1 MGHIGK
7 RIFAPV
13 SIIGDLCPVLPTEL
27 TNLKS
32 IAMSAPIDKWSFKK
46 FLRHSTKVNITNAQI
61 ADVHCGLSVVPVT
74 KILRTSIGW
83 TGGSYSYTKA
93 QGLAEIAEW
102 TYNRPRGKAYSE
114 RFRLNDMN
122 GYNGD
127 AIAPDGGWS
136 TRELT
141 TSELTKMGQL
151 YMEVKDTGTYTGTNF
166 KLIPKE
172 SSSDSDSNPYNAL
185 LYSGFKMRLDVQSG
199 ASIGDVT
206 NMDIPIRYIA
216 PLTEDWR
223 LVMAVWVPNFGSA
236 GGWGLFCG
244 RMTINQGISEAG
256 AGSNLMTVFPDFA
269 TNQFAGR
276 LMQSYAN
283 AQGGFTFDAVPLLVK
298 NLRWKKEEVG
308 GHPDTFYVYC
318 VENDTEAYCMPSGQ
332 LAVSVQAAGGSVV
345 TYYQIIYTP
354 QSGAVTGAIKNTDT
368 AQHTFAYNVLQNG
381 SISSTGTVT
390 LAGGETRTVGGAPSG
405 VNLTIVVT
413 AQDGQPV

>member
-1 MGHIGK
+1 MGHTGNH
-7 RIFAPV
+7 IFDPV
-13 SIIGDLCPVLPTEL
+13 SILGDLCPVIPTS
-27 TNLKS
+27 LKS
-32 IAMSAPIDKWSFKK
+32 LEDICKYAPINKWSFKK
-46 FLRHSTKVNITNAQI
+46 STRHSTKANITNAQI
-61 ADVHCGLSVVPVT
+61 ADSHCSLAVVPVT

-93 QGLAEIAEW
+93 EGLAEIAEW
-102 TYNRPRGKAYSE
+102 TYNRPRGKSYSE
-114 RFRLNDMN
+114 PFRTRDFN

-136 TRELT
+136 TRSLT
-141 TSELTKMGQL
+141 ATELTKMGQL

-223 LVMAVWVPNFGSA
+223 LVLAVWIPNFGSS

-318 VENDTEAYCMPSGQ
+318 VESDTEAYCMPSGQ
-332 LAVSVQAAGGSVV
+332 LAISVQAAGGSVV

-354 QSGAVTGAIKNTDT
+354 QAGAVTGAIKNIDV
-368 AQHTFAYNVLQNG
+368 AQHSFTYEVYQNG
-381 SISSTGTVT
+381 VLNTSGTVT
-390 LAGGETRTVGGAPSG
+390 LAGGEQRTVGGAPSG

>member
-1 MGHIGK
+1 MGHTGN
-7 RIFAPV
+7 RIFDPV
-13 SIIGDLCPVLPTEL
+13 SILGDLRPVIPTS
-27 TNLKS
+27 LKTLED
-32 IAMSAPIDKWSFKK
+32 ICTSAPINKWSFRKSV
-46 FLRHSTKVNITNAQI
+46 RHSTKANITNAQI
-61 ADVHCGLSVVPVT
+61 ADSHCGLAPVPVT
-74 KILRTSIGW
+74 KILRSSIGW
-83 TGGSYSYTKA
+83 TGGTYNYTKA
-93 QGLAEIAEW
+93 EGLAEIAEW
-102 TYNRPRGKAYSE
+102 AYNRPRGKNYSE
-114 RFRLNDMN
+114 PFRTRDFN

-127 AIAPDGGWS
+127 AIAPDAGWS
-136 TRELT
+136 TRVLST
-141 TSELTKMGQL
+141 TELTKMGQV
-151 YMEVKDTGTYTGTNF
+151 YMEVKNTGTYTGTNF

-172 SSSDSDSNPYNAL
+172 NSSDSDSNPYNSL
-185 LYSGFKMRLDVQSG
+185 LYSGFRMRLDVQSG

-223 LVMAVWVPNFGSA
+223 LVLAVWIPNFGSA

-256 AGSNLMTVFPDFA
+256 AGTGLMTVYPDFA

-318 VENDTEAYCMPSGQ
+318 VEDDTEAYCMPSGQ
-332 LAVSVQAAGGSVV
+332 LAVSVQAASGSVIV
-345 TYYQIIYTP
+345 YYQIIYTP
-354 QSGAVTGAIKNTDT
+354 QSGAVTGAIKNLDVS
-368 AQHTFAYNVLQNG
+368 QHSFTYEVYQNG
-381 SISSTGTVT
+381 SLSSSGTVT
-390 LAGGETRTVGGAPSG
+390 LQGGETRTVGGAPSG

>member
-1 MGHIGK
+1 MGHTGN
-7 RIFAPV
+7 RIFDPV
-13 SIIGDLCPVLPTEL
+13 SILGDLQPVIPTS
-27 TNLKS
+27 LKTLED
-32 IAMSAPIDKWSFKK
+32 ICTSAPINKWSFKK
-46 FLRHSTKVNITNAQI
+46 SVRHSTKANITNAQI
-61 ADVHCGLSVVPVT
+61 AESHCGLAPVPVT
-74 KILRTSIGW
+74 KILRSSIGW
-83 TGGSYSYTKA
+83 TGGTYNYTKA
-93 QGLAEIAEW
+93 EGLAEIAEW
-102 TYNRPRGKAYSE
+102 SYNRPRGKNYSE
-114 RFRLNDMN
+114 PFRTRDFN

-127 AIAPDGGWS
+127 AIAPDAGWS
-136 TRELT
+136 NRSLT
-141 TSELTKMGQL
+141 AAELTKMGQV
-151 YMEVKDTGTYTGTNF
+151 YMEVKNTGTYTGQNF

-172 SSSDSDSNPYNAL
+172 NASDSDSNPYNDL
-185 LYSGFKMRLDVQSG
+185 LYSGFRMRLDVQSG

-206 NMDIPIRYIA
+206 DMDIPIRYIA

-223 LVMAVWVPNFGSA
+223 LVLAVWIPNFGNA

-256 AGSNLMTVFPDFA
+256 AGSNLMTVYPDFA

-318 VENDTEAYCMPSGQ
+318 AENDTEAYCMPSGQ
-332 LAVSVQAAGGSVV
+332 LAVSVQAAGGSVI
-345 TYYQIIYTP
+345 TYYQVIYTP
-354 QSGAVTGAIKNTDT
+354 QSGAVTGAIKNLDT
-368 AQHTFAYNVLQNG
+368 AQHSFTYEVYQNG
-381 SISSTGTVT
+381 ALSSSGTVT

-405 VNLTIVVT
+405 VNLSIVVT

>member
-1 MGHIGK
+1 MGHTGN
-7 RIFAPV
+7 RIFDPV
-13 SIIGDLCPVLPTEL
+13 SILGDLRPVIPTS
-27 TNLKS
+27 LKTLED
-32 IAMSAPIDKWSFKK
+32 ICMSAPVNKWSFKK
-46 FLRHSTKVNITNAQI
+46 SVRHSTKANITNAQI
-61 ADVHCGLSVVPVT
+61 AESHCGLAPVPVT
-74 KILRTSIGW
+74 KILRSSIGW
-83 TGGSYSYTKA
+83 TGGTYNYTKA
-93 QGLAEIAEW
+93 EGIAEIAEW
-102 TYNRPRGKAYSE
+102 AYNRPRGKNYSE
-114 RFRLNDMN
+114 PFRTRDFN

-127 AIAPDGGWS
+127 AIAPDAGWS
-136 TRELT
+136 NRSLT
-141 TSELTKMGQL
+141 AAELTKMGQV
-151 YMEVKDTGTYTGTNF
+151 YMEVKNTGDYTGQNF

-172 SSSDSDSNPYNAL
+172 NASDSDSNPYNDL
-185 LYSGFKMRLDVQSG
+185 LYSGFRMRLDVQSG

-223 LVMAVWVPNFGSA
+223 LVLAVWIPNFGSA

-256 AGSNLMTVFPDFA
+256 AGSNLMTVYPDFA

-283 AQGGFTFDAVPLLVK
+283 AQGGYAFDAVPLLVK

-308 GHPDTFYVYC
+308 GHPDTFFVYC
-318 VENDTEAYCMPSGQ
+318 AEDDTEAYCMPSGQ
-332 LAVSVQAAGGSVV
+332 LAVSVQAAGGSVI
-345 TYYQIIYTP
+345 TYYQVIYTP
-354 QSGAVTGAIKNTDT
+354 QSGAVTGAIKNIDV
-368 AQHTFAYNVLQNG
+368 AQHTFSYNVLQNG

-405 VNLTIVVT
+405 VNLSIVVT

>member
-1 MGHIGK
+1 MGHTGK
-7 RIFAPV
+7 RIFDPV
-13 SIIGDLCPVLPTEL
+13 SIIGDLCPVIPTEL
-27 TNLKS
+27 TSLKA
-32 IAMSAPIDKWSFKK
+32 IAMAAPVDKWSFKK
-46 FLRHSTKVNITNAQI
+46 FVRHSTKSN
-61 ADVHCGLSVVPVT
+61 CGLAVVPVT

-83 TGGSYSYTKA
+83 TGGTYSYTKA
-93 QGLAEIAEW
+93 QGLAEVAEW

-114 RFRLNDMN
+114 PFRTRDMS

-127 AIAPDGGWS
+127 AIAPDAGWA
-136 TRELT
+136 TRELS
-141 TSELTKMGQL
+141 TSELTQMGQL
-151 YMEVKDTGTYTGTNF
+151 YMEVKNTGTYTGTNF
-166 KLIPKE
+166 KLIPKA

-185 LYSGFKMRLDVQSG
+185 LYSGFRMRLDVQSG

-206 NMDIPIRYIA
+206 NMEIPIRYIA

-308 GHPDTFYVYC
+308 GHPNTFYVYC

-345 TYYQIIYTP
+345 IYYQIIYTP

-381 SISSTGTVT
+381 VISSTGTVT